1 MISLT
6 IPICDKF
13 VSNLEKV
20 RVVSVHDGKLVIYP
34 EPEISSSGKHL
45 LVNFSSDKF
54 STFAFVLDKENQ
66 IADLSAAA
74 PSALAAEMMLVAPPA
89 IMPAISGV
97 IVNGKTKLRISR
109 KKKIYK
115 VLRKFH

>member
-1 MISLT
+1 MVSLS
-6 IPICDKF
+6 IPVCDKF
-13 VSNLEKV
+13 TSQLEKV
-20 RVVSVHDGKLVIYP
+20 RVISVHNGKLVIYP
-34 EPEISSSGKHL
+34 EPYISSSGKHL
-45 LVNFSSDKF
+45 IVNFSSDKF
-54 STFAFVLDKENQ
+54 STFAFVLDREEE
-66 IADLSAAA
+66 IMDLSASA
-74 PSALAAEMMLVAPPA
+74 PSAMAAEMMLYAPPA